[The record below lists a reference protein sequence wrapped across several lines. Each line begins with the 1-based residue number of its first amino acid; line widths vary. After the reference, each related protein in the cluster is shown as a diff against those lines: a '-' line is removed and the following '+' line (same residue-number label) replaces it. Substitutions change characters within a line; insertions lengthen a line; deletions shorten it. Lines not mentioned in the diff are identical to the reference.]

1 MNWITTYE
9 VNEATTTRKSDP
21 NIIFLLLATIGIILI
36 GLTITNVPIVYSEE
50 SSGKDDKDGK
60 DGDDKDGKDGDDKD
74 GKDGDDKDGKDGDDK
89 DECGDD
95 EGGDDKEGDDECG
108 DENDE
113 DGGGDEDSE
122 DSGDSGDS
130 VDVIDDGGSG
140 VSDAKDGGTKDR
152 GAKDGD
158 AKAAKDNGDKFN
170 ELVKGHAGL
179 TALLTAAKAFGYDI
193 PTPGPNK
200 PPTSPAATQISYGL
214 SANYPSKWRIDMT
227 DSDLNDGLIEVA
239 HIYPS
244 SRTDEKVEIGID
256 DKTASDLTLEGYL
269 KSTTDIHQKNFGG
282 IIVLETDTSS
292 TVAGKPAYRII
303 FTPNDKT
310 SQIMETGFILGDK
323 VYHIT
328 YTAKPET
335 YLSYLPDVQNLVNS
349 LRISK

>member
-36 GLTITNVPIVYSEE
+36 GLTMTNVRIVYSEE
-50 SSGKDDKDGK
+50 GSG
-60 DGDDKDGKDGDDKD
+60 GDDKDGKGGDNE
-74 GKDGDDKDGKDGDDK
+74 

-95 EGGDDKEGDDECG
+95 ESGDGKDECG

-113 DGGGDEDSE
+113 DGGGDEDRGE
-122 DSGDSGDS
+122 SGESK
-130 VDVIDDGGSG
+130 DVIAGGGSG
-140 VSDAKDGGTKDR
+140 VTN
-152 GAKDGD
+152 AKDGD
-158 AKAAKDNGDKFN
+158 AKEGGAKADKDNGDKFN
-170 ELVKGHAGL
+170 ELVKGQAGL
-179 TALLTAAKAFGYDI
+179 TALLTAAKAFGYEI

-200 PPTSPAATQISYGL
+200 PPTSPAATQTSQTSYGL

-227 DSDLNDGLIEVA
+227 DSDSNDSLIEVA

-256 DKTASDLTLEGYL
+256 DKTSSDLTLEGYL

-310 SQIMETGFILGDK
+310 SKTMETGFILGDK

-335 YLSYLPDVQNLVNS
+335 YLSNLPDVQNLVNS